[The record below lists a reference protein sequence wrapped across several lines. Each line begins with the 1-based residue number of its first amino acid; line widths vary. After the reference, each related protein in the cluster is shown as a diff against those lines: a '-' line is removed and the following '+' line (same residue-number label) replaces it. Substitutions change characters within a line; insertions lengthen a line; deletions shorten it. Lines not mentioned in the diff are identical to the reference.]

1 MPITRRE
8 VAFGAVIGGAGLAA
22 KAQPPPAWV
31 TPDDETIRR
40 ILIERIDTQK
50 DGVAA
55 VVGVVDAAGRRFV
68 SYGPRSKAAPAPVDA
83 DTVFEIGSMTKVFT
97 SLLLAL
103 AVQRGEVTLDEPIQ
117 KLLPASVHAPERNG
131 HQITLI
137 DLATHTSG
145 LPRLPTNLK
154 PKDPLNPYADYTVE
168 DLYAFLNGYQLT
180 RDPGSHYEYSNL
192 GGGLLGHLLAR
203 RAGADYETLV
213 RTRIT
218 GPLGMTSTAIT
229 LTPALRA
236 RMAQGYT
243 AALEPTP
250 NWDLPTLA
258 GAGALRSTAA
268 DIATFLAAE
277 LGFKPTPLKAAMEA
291 QLAPRRPGPA
301 PNMQTALAWLISS
314 IRGRQIVWHNGGT
327 GGFRT
332 FMGFDP
338 QARVGVVVMTNA
350 ATSRG
355 GDDIGLHLLSGYP
368 LMPAPPPR
376 SIHHE
381 ITLPP
386 EALQAFVGQYD
397 FAPTASVFVTRDGDQ
412 LFAQL
417 TGQGK
422 ARIFPETANN
432 FFYKIVDA
440 QLTFERGPDG
450 RVTGLVLHQ
459 SGRTLRAVRVE
470 S

>member
-1 MPITRRE
+1 MAITRRE
-8 VAFGAVIGGAGLAA
+8 VTLGAAAGAAA
-22 KAQPPPAWV
+22 MKARAQTSAAWV
-31 TPDDETIRR
+31 TPDSEAIRR
-40 ILIERIDTQK
+40 ILVERIDIQK

-55 VVGVVDAAGRRFV
+55 VVGVVEAKGRRFV
-68 SYGPRSKAAPAPVDA
+68 SYGPRMKGVPGQVGP
-83 DTVFEIGSMTKVFT
+83 DTIFEIGSMTKVFT
-97 SLLLAL
+97 SLLLAI
-103 AVQRGEVTLDEPIQ
+103 AVQKGEVSLDEPIQ
-117 KLLPASVHAPERNG
+117 KLLPPSVHAPERNG
-131 HQITLI
+131 RQITLI

-145 LPRLPTNLK
+145 LPRLPTNFK

-168 DLYAFLNGYQLT
+168 DLYAFLTSYQLG
-180 RDPGSHYEYSNL
+180 REPGAKYEYSNL

-203 RAGADYETLV
+203 RAGGDYETLV
-213 RTRIT
+213 RTRIA

-229 LTPALRA
+229 LTPALKA

-258 GAGALRSTAA
+258 GAGALRSSAA

-277 LGFKPTPLKAAMEA
+277 LGFEPTPLKAAMAA

-314 IRGRQIVWHNGGT
+314 VNGRQIVWHNGGT

-368 LMPAPPPR
+368 LLPAPPPR
-376 SIHHE
+376 SAHHQ

-397 FAPTASVFVTRDGDQ
+397 FAPAASVFITRDGAQ

-422 ARIFPETANN
+422 APIFPEGANA
-432 FFYKIVDA
+432 FFYKVVDA
-440 QLTFERGPDG
+440 QLTFERGADG

-459 SGRTLRAVRVE
+459 SGRNLPAVRVGP
-470 S
+470 

>member
-1 MPITRRE
+1 MAVTRRE
-8 VAFGAVIGGAGLAA
+8 VALGAAAGAAAAARA
-22 KAQPPPAWV
+22 KAQAPAAWV
-31 TPDDETIRR
+31 TPGNEAIRR
-40 ILIERIDTQK
+40 ILIERIDVQK

-55 VVGVVDAAGRRFV
+55 VVGVVDAGGRRFV
-68 SYGPRSKAAPAPVDA
+68 SYGPRVKGAPGQVGP

-103 AVQRGEVTLDEPIQ
+103 AVQKGGVTLDEPIQ
-117 KLLPASVHAPERNG
+117 KLLPVSVHAPERDG
-131 HQITLI
+131 RQITLI

-145 LPRLPTNLK
+145 LPRLPTNFK

-168 DLYAFLNGYQLT
+168 DLYAFLNSYQLT
-180 RDPGSHYEYSNL
+180 RDPGAQYEYSNL

-203 RAGADYETLV
+203 RAGVDYATLV
-213 RTRIT
+213 QTRIT

-229 LTPALRA
+229 LTPALKA

-243 AALEPTP
+243 AQLEPTP

-277 LGFKPTPLKAAMEA
+277 LGFKPTPLKAAMDA

-301 PNMQTALAWLISS
+301 PNMQTALAWLVSS
-314 IRGRQIVWHNGGT
+314 ISGRQIVWHNGGT

-338 QARVGVVVMTNA
+338 QARIGVVVMTNA
-350 ATSRG
+350 ATGRG

-368 LMPAPPPR
+368 LLPPPPR
-376 SIHHE
+376 RVHHQ
-381 ITLPP
+381 IALPP

-397 FAPTASVFVTRDGDQ
+397 FAPAASVFITRDGDQ

-422 ARIFPETANN
+422 AAIFPEGADA
-432 FFYKIVDA
+432 FFYKVVDA
-440 QLTFERGPDG
+440 QLTFERGADG
-450 RVTGLVLHQ
+450 RVVRLVLHQ
-459 SGRTLRAVRVE
+459 SGRNLPAVRVGP
-470 S
+470 